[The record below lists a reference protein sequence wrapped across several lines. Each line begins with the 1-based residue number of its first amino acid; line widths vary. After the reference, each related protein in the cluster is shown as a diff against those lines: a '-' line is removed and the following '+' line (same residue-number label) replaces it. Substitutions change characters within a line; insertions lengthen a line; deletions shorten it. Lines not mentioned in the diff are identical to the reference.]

1 MDGSSIALQCADL
14 RSRNSYVVDESAVQA
29 HTVPVPPTPTHH
41 MHPTT
46 LQPHLILPHHTPKAN
61 KQYQHPAERTS
72 FSFLSFSL
80 SRLRCRR
87 CRSSRVSSIF

>member
-1 MDGSSIALQCADL
+1 MDGSPIALQCADL
-14 RSRNSYVVDESAVQA
+14 RSKNERDKSAVQA
-29 HTVPVPPTPTHH
+29 HTVPVPNTPTHH

-61 KQYQHPAERTS
+61 KQYQHPVKRTS